1 MLSEV
6 AHPAPLLKE
15 DGMEFHAWATGLQ
28 AWSPKMESRKQRFL
42 FIWSAKQK
50 RMKNY
55 NYDAMS
61 SEKEQSTKVSLLW
74 LQQCLCM
81 FMYRQ
86 RRKENGEMKT
96 LDMSE
101 R

>member
-1 MLSEV
+1 
-6 AHPAPLLKE
+6 
-15 DGMEFHAWATGLQ
+15 
-28 AWSPKMESRKQRFL
+28 
-42 FIWSAKQK
+42 
-50 RMKNY
+50 MKNY

-96 LDMSE
+96 LDMSA